1 MTELLVENIIA
12 AANIHQQIPL
22 ETLIETFPD
31 ATYEKDEQPVLILR
45 YDDPKRAVFILSDGT
60 IFCTGTTSLFGAK
73 EIIKPVLDSIEEN
86 GISFD
91 RYTPIDIHTI
101 TASCTIAESLDLDLV
116 EECLSEEQVMYEK
129 GQSPWLE
136 YQLSEQITA
145 LIFSSGK
152 LILTGQTTLTEM
164 KAILMSLIDTLTLKG
179 AIEKKEEE
187 HA

>member
-1 MTELLVENIIA
+1 
-12 AANIHQQIPL
+12 
-22 ETLIETFPD
+22 
-31 ATYEKDEQPVLILR
+31 
-45 YDDPKRAVFILSDGT
+45 
-60 IFCTGTTSLFGAK
+60 
-73 EIIKPVLDSIEEN
+73 
-86 GISFD
+86 
-91 RYTPIDIHTI
+91 
-101 TASCTIAESLDLDLV
+101 
-116 EECLSEEQVMYEK
+116 MYEK

-136 YQLSEQITA
+136 YQLSEQITV